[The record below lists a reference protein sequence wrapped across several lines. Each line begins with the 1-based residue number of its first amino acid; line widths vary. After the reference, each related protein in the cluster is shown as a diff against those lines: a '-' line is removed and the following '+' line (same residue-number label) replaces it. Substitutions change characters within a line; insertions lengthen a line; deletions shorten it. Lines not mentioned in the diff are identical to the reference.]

1 MRIMSFY
8 EDDPKGDGGHPDMS
22 VNVHTPNVTPTF
34 NPGHSG
40 EVMAEGHDAQGNE
53 IQLVEGADGSGLTQI
68 VVDK

>member
-1 MRIMSFY
+1 MTLKETEGTQICLSMSI
-8 EDDPKGDGGHPDMS
+8 PQMS
-22 VNVHTPNVTPTF
+22 PTF

>member
-1 MRIMSFY
+1 MS
-8 EDDPKGDGGHPDMS
+8 
-22 VNVHTPNVTPTF
+22 PTF